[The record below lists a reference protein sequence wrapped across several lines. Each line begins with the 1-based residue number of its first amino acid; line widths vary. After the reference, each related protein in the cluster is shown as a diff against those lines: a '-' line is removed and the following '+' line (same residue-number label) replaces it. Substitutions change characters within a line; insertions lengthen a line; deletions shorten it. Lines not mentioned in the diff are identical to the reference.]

1 MSELSPQASARS
13 VGVTGS
19 ARSGSLAEAVAAGPG
34 WWPLVVLGASAGGL
48 LVQGVTLLLAPA
60 LAVSLGGTTE
70 QIAAALLFWGV
81 GAVLGLPF
89 ALRAGL
95 SAKPMLS
102 AAVGGSLVSL
112 GLCLVAAADGRGLI
126 IAAALLAG
134 IGSVIA
140 SSTHRGILADLY
152 PPLALTHVTAA
163 FHAVVMTVA
172 ALSLIVVFPLV
183 AGLGLTVQAGLL
195 LVALIVGVP
204 SVALAAFQE
213 PGAGAPERT
222 YLRRLVKAEQLE
234 LEPARRPSFA
244 EALRRLYAIPTV
256 RPMLAL
262 VAVLSSM
269 GYGVIV
275 FGSYALTERGGITE
289 LASRWVL
296 VGAAVS
302 GAVVVLDQGG
312 RASSLLRESPA
323 ALARWASAVTLA
335 AGGAVVALALLPW
348 ALGQAF
354 ALLVAAAALITALA
368 AVDRL
373 LALVVPPDLR
383 GAVGAVAATYGAVL
397 GVGLGGSVLAG
408 LEGSK
413 GLSLGLSVL
422 GAAGGV
428 AALVL
433 RAVGRQIGADVSAAV
448 GSAVEAL
455 ESAREMA
462 RGVRPP
468 LLTCRGINFSY
479 GPLQI
484 LFDVDFTVDDGEM
497 VALLGTNGAGKSTL
511 LRVISGL
518 GLPSSGTI
526 RVAGQDVTYAEPGDR
541 VRQGICQI
549 PGGKAVFGPLSVVEN
564 LRLYG
569 YALGRDKKTVD
580 RGIEE
585 SFTTF
590 PRLAERRNASA
601 STMSGGEQQMLAL
614 SKALILQPRLLL
626 IDELSLGLAPK
637 VVGEL
642 LTLVRSINDKGTSVV
657 LVEQSVNVALSLA
670 EHAYFMEKGQVRFD
684 GRTQDLLARPDI
696 LRSVF
701 LSGVA
706 AGASS

>member
-1 MSELSPQASARS
+1 MSALSQRDSARS
-13 VGVTGS
+13 VGITGAS
-19 ARSGSLAEAVAAGPG
+19 RSGSLAEAVAAGPG
-34 WWPLVVLGASAGGL
+34 WLPLVLLGTSAGGL

-60 LAVSLGGTTE
+60 LATSLGGSAE
-70 QIAAALLFWGV
+70 DIAGALLFWGL

-95 SAKPMLS
+95 SGRPMLS
-102 AAVGGSLVSL
+102 AAIGGSLVSL
-112 GLCLVAAADGRGLI
+112 GLILVAAADGRGLI
-126 IAAALLAG
+126 VVAALLAG
-134 IGSVIA
+134 TGSVVA

-152 PPLALTHVTAA
+152 PPLALTQVTTA
-163 FHAVVMTVA
+163 FHALVMAVA
-172 ALSLIVVFPLV
+172 ALSLVLVFPLA
-183 AGLGLTVQAGLL
+183 AGLGLTVHAGLL
-195 LVALIVGVP
+195 MVAAVVGLP
-204 SVALAAFQE
+204 SVALAAFSE
-213 PGAGAPERT
+213 PGTGDPERA
-222 YLRRLVKAEQLE
+222 YLRRLVKADL
-234 LEPARRPSFA
+234 LEPQEVRRPSFA

-256 RPMLAL
+256 RPLLAL
-262 VAVLSSM
+262 VAVLSGM

-275 FGSYALTERGGITE
+275 FGSYVLTERGGLGE
-289 LASRWVL
+289 LTSRWVL
-296 VGAAVS
+296 VGAAVAS
-302 GAVVVLDQGG
+302 AVVVLDRGG
-312 RASSLLRESPA
+312 RASSLLSEAPA
-323 ALARWASAVTLA
+323 ALATWTAWVSLA
-335 AGGAVVALALLPW
+335 AGTAVVLLGILPW
-348 ALGQAF
+348 AVAHAG
-354 ALLVAAAALITALA
+354 LLICAAAALLTALA

-383 GAVGAVAATYGAVL
+383 GAAGAVAATYGAVL

-408 LEGSK
+408 IDGAQ
-413 GLSLGLSVL
+413 GLSWGLGVL

-428 AALVL
+428 GALVL
-433 RAVGRQIGADVSAAV
+433 RAVGRQVDADVSSAV

-455 ESAREMA
+455 EAAHELA
-462 RGVRPP
+462 RGIRPP

-484 LFDVDFTVDDGEM
+484 LFDVDFTVDEGEM

-518 GLPSSGTI
+518 GLPSSGTV

-541 VRQGICQI
+541 VRQGVCQI
-549 PGGKAVFGPLSVVEN
+549 PGGKAVFGPLSVVDN

-569 YALGRDKKTVD
+569 YALGRDRKTVD

-585 SFTTF
+585 SFATF
-590 PRLAERRNASA
+590 PRLAERRNSLS

-642 LTLVRSINDKGTSVV
+642 LTLVRSINAKGTSVV

-684 GRTQDLLARPDI
+684 GRTEDLLARPDI

-706 AGASS
+706 AGAPS